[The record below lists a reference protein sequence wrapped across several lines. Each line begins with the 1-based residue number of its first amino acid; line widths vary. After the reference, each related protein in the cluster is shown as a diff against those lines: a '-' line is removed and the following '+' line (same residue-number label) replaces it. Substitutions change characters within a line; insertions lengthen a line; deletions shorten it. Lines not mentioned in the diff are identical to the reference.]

1 MIIKSYELKKLNLDK
16 NKYILFYGANE
27 GAKTEEINRLKLLN
41 KDKTFINY
49 DEKEILENSE
59 NIYNNIFSKSLF
71 ENKKIITINR
81 TTDKLLKIIEDVLK
95 KNFVDICLIF
105 ISNNLEKKSKL
116 RSLFEKK
123 KELTC
128 VAFYPDTSDVLS
140 RIAHDFFKE
149 RKILI
154 SQAHVNLIINKCN
167 GDRGVLKN
175 ELSKIEYFS
184 ENKTKISTEDLLKL
198 VNLVENHSISELIDN
213 CLAKNQKKTINILN
227 DNNFSSEDCIIIT
240 RTFINKSKRIMK
252 LSEDYQSNGS
262 LDKTIANAKPP
273 IFWKDKEI
281 VKQQINKW
289 SPNQISELIYSL
301 NEIELQI
308 KKNFTNPINIVSDFI
323 LNQASTNH

>member
-1 MIIKSYELKKLNLDK
+1 MIIKSYELKKLDLNK

-27 GAKTEEINRLKLLN
+27 GAKTEEISRLKLLN

-49 DEKEILENSE
+49 EEKQILENSE

-81 TTDKLLKIIEDVLK
+81 TTDKLLKIIEDVLE
-95 KNFVDICLIF
+95 KNFVDIYLIF
-105 ISNNLEKKSKL
+105 ISDNLEKRSKL

-140 RIAHDFFKE
+140 RIAHDFFSE

-154 SQAHVNLIINKCN
+154 SQAQVNLIINKCN

-175 ELSKIEYFS
+175 ELSKIEFFS
-184 ENKTKISTEDLLKL
+184 KNKTKISTENLLKL

-240 RTFINKSKRIMK
+240 RTFISKSKRIMK
-252 LSEDYQSNGS
+252 LSEDYQSNGN

-281 VKQQINKW
+281 VKQQVNKW

-308 KKNFTNPINIVSDFI
+308 KKNFANPINIVSDFI
-323 LNQASTNH
+323 LNQVSTNH

>member
-27 GAKTEEINRLKLLN
+27 GAKIEEINRLKLLN

-49 DEKEILENSE
+49 EEKEILENSE

-71 ENKKIITINR
+71 ENKKIIIINR
-81 TTDKLLKIIEDVLK
+81 TTDKLLKIIEDVLE
-95 KNFVDICLIF
+95 KNFEDIYLIF
-105 ISNNLEKKSKL
+105 ISENLEKKSKL

-128 VAFYPDTSDVLS
+128 IAFYPDTSDVLS
-140 RIAHDFFKE
+140 RVAHDFFRE

-154 SQAHVNLIINKCN
+154 SQADINLIVNKCN
-167 GDRGVLKN
+167 GDRGILKN
-175 ELSKIEYFS
+175 ELSKIEFFS
-184 ENKTKISTEDLLKL
+184 KNKTKISTKNILKL

-252 LSEDYQSNGS
+252 LSKDYQSNGN
-262 LDKTIANAKPP
+262 LDKTITNAKPP

-308 KKNFTNPINIVSDFI
+308 KKNYNNPINIISDFI
-323 LNQASTNH
+323 LNQAST

>member
-95 KNFVDICLIF
+95 KNFVDIYLIF

-184 ENKTKISTEDLLKL
+184 KNKTKISTEDLLKL

>member
-1 MIIKSYELKKLNLDK
+1 MIIKSYELKKLDLNK

-49 DEKEILENSE
+49 EEKQILENSE

-81 TTDKLLKIIEDVLK
+81 TTDKLLKIIEDVLE
-95 KNFVDICLIF
+95 KNLIDIYLIF
-105 ISNNLEKKSKL
+105 ISDNLEKKSKL

-128 VAFYPDTSDVLS
+128 VAFYPDTPDTLS
-140 RIAHDFFKE
+140 KMTHNFFRE

-154 SQAHVNLIINKCN
+154 SQAHVNLIVNKCN
-167 GDRGVLKN
+167 GDRGILKN
-175 ELSKIEYFS
+175 ELSKIELFS
-184 ENKTKISTEDLLKL
+184 KNKTKISSENLLKL

-252 LSEDYQSNGS
+252 LSEDYQSNGN
-262 LDKTIANAKPP
+262 LDTTIANAKPP

-308 KKNFTNPINIVSDFI
+308 KKNYTNPVNIVSDFI
-323 LNQASTNH
+323 LNQASTSS

>member
-81 TTDKLLKIIEDVLK
+81 TTDKLLKIIEDVLE
-95 KNFVDICLIF
+95 KNFVDIYLIF

-167 GDRGVLKN
+167 GDRRVLKN

-184 ENKTKISTEDLLKL
+184 KNKTKISTEDLLKL

>member
-71 ENKKIITINR
+71 ENKKIIIINR
-81 TTDKLLKIIEDVLK
+81 TTDKLLKIIEDVLE
-95 KNFVDICLIF
+95 KNFEDIYLIF
-105 ISNNLEKKSKL
+105 ISENLEKKSKL

-128 VAFYPDTSDVLS
+128 IAFYPDTSDVLS
-140 RIAHDFFKE
+140 RVAHDFFRE

-154 SQAHVNLIINKCN
+154 SQADINLIVNKCN
-167 GDRGVLKN
+167 GDRGILKN
-175 ELSKIEYFS
+175 ELSKIEFFS
-184 ENKTKISTEDLLKL
+184 KNKTKISTKNILKL

-252 LSEDYQSNGS
+252 LSKDYQSNGN
-262 LDKTIANAKPP
+262 LDKTITNAKPP

-281 VKQQINKW
+281 VKQQVNKW

-308 KKNFTNPINIVSDFI
+308 KKNYNNPINIISDFI
-323 LNQASTNH
+323 LNQAST

>member
-1 MIIKSYELKKLNLDK
+1 MIIKSYELKKLDLNK

-27 GAKTEEINRLKLLN
+27 GAKTEEIDRLKLLN

-49 DEKEILENSE
+49 EEKQILENSE

-81 TTDKLLKIIEDVLK
+81 TTDKLLKIIEDVLE
-95 KNFVDICLIF
+95 KNFVDIYLIF

-184 ENKTKISTEDLLKL
+184 KNKTKISTEDLLKL

>member
-95 KNFVDICLIF
+95 KNFVDIYLIF

-184 ENKTKISTEDLLKL
+184 KNKTKISTENLLKL

-308 KKNFTNPINIVSDFI
+308 KKNYTNPVNIVSDFI
-323 LNQASTNH
+323 LNQASTSL

>member
-1 MIIKSYELKKLNLDK
+1 MIIKSYELKKLDLNK

-27 GAKTEEINRLKLLN
+27 GAKTEEISRLKLLN

-49 DEKEILENSE
+49 EEKQILENSE

-81 TTDKLLKIIEDVLK
+81 TTDKLLKIIEDVLE
-95 KNFVDICLIF
+95 KNFVDIYLIF
-105 ISNNLEKKSKL
+105 ISDNLEKRSKL

-140 RIAHDFFKE
+140 RIIHDFFRE

-175 ELSKIEYFS
+175 ELSKIEFFS
-184 ENKTKISTEDLLKL
+184 KNETKISTENLLKL

-240 RTFINKSKRIMK
+240 RTFISKSKRIMK
-252 LSEDYQSNGS
+252 LSEDYQSNGN

-281 VKQQINKW
+281 VKQQVNKW

-323 LNQASTNH
+323 LNQVSTNH

>member
-49 DEKEILENSE
+49 HEKEILENSE

-95 KNFVDICLIF
+95 KNFVDIYLIF

-184 ENKTKISTEDLLKL
+184 KNKTKISTEDLLKL

>member
-1 MIIKSYELKKLNLDK
+1 MIIKSYELKKLDLNK

-27 GAKTEEINRLKLLN
+27 GAKTEEIDRLKLLN

-49 DEKEILENSE
+49 EEKQILENSE

-81 TTDKLLKIIEDVLK
+81 TTDKLLKIIEDVLE
-95 KNFVDICLIF
+95 KNFVDIYLIF
-105 ISNNLEKKSKL
+105 VSDNLEKKSKL
-116 RSLFEKK
+116 RSLFEKR

-128 VAFYPDTSDVLS
+128 VAFYPDTPDALS
-140 RIAHDFFKE
+140 KMTHNFFRE
-149 RKILI
+149 TKILI
-154 SQAHVNLIINKCN
+154 SQAHVNLIVNKCN
-167 GDRGVLKN
+167 GDRGILKN
-175 ELSKIEYFS
+175 ELSKIELFSKNKKKISS
-184 ENKTKISTEDLLKL
+184 ENLLKL

-227 DNNFSSEDCIIIT
+227 DNNFSSEDCIMIT

-252 LSEDYQSNGS
+252 LSQEYQSNGN
-262 LDKTIANAKPP
+262 LDTTIAKAKPP

-308 KKNFTNPINIVSDFI
+308 KKNYTNPVNIVSDFI
-323 LNQASTNH
+323 LNQASTSR

>member
-49 DEKEILENSE
+49 EEKEILENSE

-71 ENKKIITINR
+71 ENKKIIIINR
-81 TTDKLLKIIEDVLK
+81 TTDKLLKIIEDVLE
-95 KNFVDICLIF
+95 KNFEDIYLIF
-105 ISNNLEKKSKL
+105 ISENLEKKSKL

-128 VAFYPDTSDVLS
+128 IAFYPDTTDTLS
-140 RIAHDFFKE
+140 RVAHDFFRE

-154 SQAHVNLIINKCN
+154 SQADINLIVNKCN
-167 GDRGVLKN
+167 GDRGILKN
-175 ELSKIEYFS
+175 ELSKIEFFS
-184 ENKTKISTEDLLKL
+184 KNKTKISTKNILKL

-252 LSEDYQSNGS
+252 LSKDYQSNGN
-262 LDKTIANAKPP
+262 LDKTITNAKPP

-308 KKNFTNPINIVSDFI
+308 KKNYNNPINIISDFI
-323 LNQASTNH
+323 LNQAST

>member
-27 GAKTEEINRLKLLN
+27 GAKIEEINRLKLLN

-49 DEKEILENSE
+49 EEKEILENSE

-71 ENKKIITINR
+71 ENKKIIIINR
-81 TTDKLLKIIEDVLK
+81 TTDKLLKIIEDVLE
-95 KNFVDICLIF
+95 KNFEDIYLIF
-105 ISNNLEKKSKL
+105 ISENLEKKSKL

-128 VAFYPDTSDVLS
+128 TAFYPDTSDALS
-140 RIAHDFFKE
+140 RVAHDFFRE

-154 SQAHVNLIINKCN
+154 SQADINLIVDKCN
-167 GDRGVLKN
+167 GDRGILKN
-175 ELSKIEYFS
+175 ELSKIEFFS
-184 ENKTKISTEDLLKL
+184 KNKTKISTKNILKL

-252 LSEDYQSNGS
+252 LSKDYQSNGN
-262 LDKTIANAKPP
+262 LDKTITNAKPP

-308 KKNFTNPINIVSDFI
+308 KKNYNNPINIISDFI
-323 LNQASTNH
+323 LNQAST

>member
-1 MIIKSYELKKLNLDK
+1 MIIKSYELKKLDLNK

-49 DEKEILENSE
+49 EEKQILENSE

-81 TTDKLLKIIEDVLK
+81 TTDKLLKIIEDVLE
-95 KNFVDICLIF
+95 KNFVDIYLIF
-105 ISNNLEKKSKL
+105 ISDNLEKKSKL
-116 RSLFEKK
+116 RSLFEKR

-128 VAFYPDTSDVLS
+128 VAFYPDTPDTLS
-140 RIAHDFFKE
+140 KMTHNFFRE

-154 SQAHVNLIINKCN
+154 SQAHINLIVNKCN
-167 GDRGVLKN
+167 GDRGILKN
-175 ELSKIEYFS
+175 ELSKIELFLK
-184 ENKTKISTEDLLKL
+184 NKTKISSENLLKL

-252 LSEDYQSNGS
+252 LSQEYQSNGN
-262 LDKTIANAKPP
+262 LDTTIANAKPP

-308 KKNFTNPINIVSDFI
+308 KKNYTNPVNIVSDFI
-323 LNQASTNH
+323 LNQASTSS

>member
-71 ENKKIITINR
+71 ENKKIIIINR
-81 TTDKLLKIIEDVLK
+81 TTDKLLKIIEDVLE
-95 KNFVDICLIF
+95 KNFEDIYLIF
-105 ISNNLEKKSKL
+105 ISENLEKKSKL

-128 VAFYPDTSDVLS
+128 IAFYPDTSDVLS
-140 RIAHDFFKE
+140 RVAHDFFRE
-149 RKILI
+149 IKILI
-154 SQAHVNLIINKCN
+154 SQADINLIVNKCN
-167 GDRGVLKN
+167 GDRGILKN
-175 ELSKIEYFS
+175 ELSKIKFFS
-184 ENKTKISTEDLLKL
+184 KNKTKISTKNILKL

-252 LSEDYQSNGS
+252 LSKDYQSNGN
-262 LDKTIANAKPP
+262 LDKTITNAKPP

-308 KKNFTNPINIVSDFI
+308 KKNYNNPINIISDFI
-323 LNQASTNH
+323 LNQAST

>member
-71 ENKKIITINR
+71 ENKKIITNNK
-81 TTDKLLKIIEDVLK
+81 TTDKLLKIIEDVLE
-95 KNFVDICLIF
+95 KNFVDIYLIF

-184 ENKTKISTEDLLKL
+184 KNKTKISTEDLLKL

>member
-71 ENKKIITINR
+71 ENKKIIIINR
-81 TTDKLLKIIEDVLK
+81 TTDKLLKIIEDVLE
-95 KNFVDICLIF
+95 KNFEDIYLIF
-105 ISNNLEKKSKL
+105 ISENLEKKSKL

-128 VAFYPDTSDVLS
+128 IAFYPDTSDVLS
-140 RIAHDFFKE
+140 RVAHDFFRE

-154 SQAHVNLIINKCN
+154 SQADINLIVNKCN
-167 GDRGVLKN
+167 GDRGILKN
-175 ELSKIEYFS
+175 ELSKIEFFS
-184 ENKTKISTEDLLKL
+184 KNKTKISTKNILKL

-252 LSEDYQSNGS
+252 LSKDYQSNGN
-262 LDKTIANAKPP
+262 LDKTITNAKPP

-308 KKNFTNPINIVSDFI
+308 KKNYNNPINIISDFI
-323 LNQASTNH
+323 LNQAST

>member
-71 ENKKIITINR
+71 ENKKIIIINR
-81 TTDKLLKIIEDVLK
+81 TTDKLLKIIEDVLE
-95 KNFVDICLIF
+95 KNFEDIYLIF
-105 ISNNLEKKSKL
+105 ISENLEKKSKL

-128 VAFYPDTSDVLS
+128 IAFYPDTSDVLS
-140 RIAHDFFKE
+140 RVAHDFFRE

-154 SQAHVNLIINKCN
+154 SQADINLIVNKCN
-167 GDRGVLKN
+167 GDRGILKN
-175 ELSKIEYFS
+175 ELSKIEFFS
-184 ENKTKISTEDLLKL
+184 KNKTKISTKNILKL

-227 DNNFSSEDCIIIT
+227 DNNFSSEDCIIII

-252 LSEDYQSNGS
+252 LSKDYQSNGN
-262 LDKTIANAKPP
+262 LDKTITNAKPP

-308 KKNFTNPINIVSDFI
+308 KKNYNNPINIISDFI
-323 LNQASTNH
+323 LNQAST

>member
-1 MIIKSYELKKLNLDK
+1 MIIKSYELKKLDLNK
-16 NKYILFYGANE
+16 TKYILFYGANE
-27 GAKTEEINRLKLLN
+27 GAKTEEIYKLKLLN

-49 DEKEILENSE
+49 EEKQILENSE

-81 TTDKLLKIIEDVLK
+81 TTDKLLKIIEDVLE
-95 KNFVDICLIF
+95 KNLIDIYLIF
-105 ISNNLEKKSKL
+105 ISDNLEKKSKL

-128 VAFYPDTSDVLS
+128 VAFYPDTPDTLS
-140 RIAHDFFKE
+140 KMTHNFFRE

-154 SQAHVNLIINKCN
+154 SQAHVNLIVNKCN
-167 GDRGVLKN
+167 GDRGILKN
-175 ELSKIEYFS
+175 ELSKIELFS
-184 ENKTKISTEDLLKL
+184 KNKTKISSENLLKL

-252 LSEDYQSNGS
+252 LSEDYQSNGN
-262 LDKTIANAKPP
+262 LDTTIANAKPP

-308 KKNFTNPINIVSDFI
+308 KKNYTNPVNIVSDFI
-323 LNQASTNH
+323 LNQASTSS